1 MQCCRD
7 CWSAVR
13 AIGEDLGAELG
24 GFRGFGVFLGS
35 PNEGGGGRV
44 QFWGEKP
51 QNWAEMVNFGGEMEG
66 FGN

>member
-24 GFRGFGVFLGS
+24 GFRGFGVFLGI
-35 PNEGGGGRV
+35 PNIGGG
-44 QFWGEKP
+44 E
-51 QNWAEMVNFGGEMEG
+51 EG
-66 FGN
+66 FDLGVKSPKIGQK